1 MTRHVKPTP
10 RSTLRSP
17 LRAIIGLVCGGL
29 LLALTAEGPSAQA
42 TGSPAPAAES
52 KPQGPVDELGRGTPR
67 GTVTGFLQATRRRD
81 FRTAADYLDLRRLP
95 HAQVAT
101 EGPTLARHLRVV
113 LDNSLLIDP
122 ELLSDDPEGS
132 RDDGLAARRDLVGR
146 IATNQGPLSILLER
160 VPRDDG
166 VLIWKFSQ
174 ATVARIPEL
183 YREFGYG
190 PVGEVLP
197 PVLVER
203 RPLGI
208 ALWQWIAL
216 FVLAGL
222 AVLLGRLVVA
232 LGLRILRFFRRK
244 RPAEEVVKLPP
255 EAVPPLRLLV
265 AIGVFHIGRRALSLL
280 PVAIQPSF
288 NLVEGLIAVIALTW
302 LGLRLM
308 DVVRDMARLAV
319 IRRGQMTTLPAIDL
333 AERVAKL
340 VVLVLGLLTVLGV
353 VGVNITALVAGLGVG
368 GIAIALAA
376 QKTLEHLFGGL
387 TLIADQPVKV
397 GDFCRFGDQVGTV
410 ERIGLRSTRVRT
422 LDRTV
427 VSVPNG
433 DFAGLRLENF
443 AERDRIW
450 LQAKLGLRYETTPDQ
465 LRHVLIHLRELL
477 YAHPRIDPDPARV
490 RFMGFGAYSLDLE
503 IYAYVR
509 TADYNEFLA
518 VREDV
523 YLRIMDVVAASG
535 TAFAFPSQTNYSS
548 AQGIDAERAR
558 LAEAEVQGW
567 REHGTLPLPEFPVER
582 VTALR
587 DTLDYPPKG
596 SPQFRPRE
604 A

>member
-1 MTRHVKPTP
+1 
-10 RSTLRSP
+10 
-17 LRAIIGLVCGGL
+17 
-29 LLALTAEGPSAQA
+29 
-42 TGSPAPAAES
+42 
-52 KPQGPVDELGRGTPR
+52 
-67 GTVTGFLQATRRRD
+67 
-81 FRTAADYLDLRRLP
+81 
-95 HAQVAT
+95 
-101 EGPTLARHLRVV
+101 
-113 LDNSLLIDP
+113 
-122 ELLSDDPEGS
+122 
-132 RDDGLAARRDLVGR
+132 
-146 IATNQGPLSILLER
+146 
-160 VPRDDG
+160 
-166 VLIWKFSQ
+166 
-174 ATVARIPEL
+174 
-183 YREFGYG
+183 
-190 PVGEVLP
+190 
-197 PVLVER
+197 
-203 RPLGI
+203 
-208 ALWQWIAL
+208 
-216 FVLAGL
+216 
-222 AVLLGRLVVA
+222 
-232 LGLRILRFFRRK
+232 
-244 RPAEEVVKLPP
+244 
-255 EAVPPLRLLV
+255 
-265 AIGVFHIGRRALSLL
+265 
-280 PVAIQPSF
+280 
-288 NLVEGLIAVIALTW
+288 
-302 LGLRLM
+302 M

-368 GIAIALAA
+368 GIAVALAA

-596 SPQFRPRE
+596 SAQFRPRE